1 MVTYSVFADGPW
13 PCQSREGCAEFS
25 KKVSRKNAAS
35 DCNKRCKAYF
45 DCTAW
50 KVKADG
56 WYPKKG
62 KGDSRCHLL
71 KEITWKYYPWVA
83 FMKKKNGVWK
93 KAFQYKR
100 RQNTSEMWLYGK
112 KQDC

>member
-1 MVTYSVFADGPW
+1 M
-13 PCQSREGCAEFS
+13 
-25 KKVSRKNAAS
+25 
-35 DCNKRCKAYF
+35 
-45 DCTAW
+45 
-50 KVKADG
+50 
-56 WYPKKG
+56 
-62 KGDSRCHLL
+62 

-100 RQNTSEMWLYGK
+100 RKNTSEMWLYGK